1 MLDFTCFIAQTLSP
15 KSVFYCEALND
26 RMDIL
31 VTGSVA
37 YDYLMTFPGF
47 FKEHLLVE
55 HLEKISLSF
64 LVDSLVRRRGG
75 IAPNIAYTLALLGG
89 RPRVLATVGEDFEEY
104 RAWLEEHGVDTLNV
118 KVVPGKF
125 TASYFATTDKSNAQV
140 ASFYPGAMAHAAELS
155 LRELAGDMP
164 DLVVISPNEPGAME
178 LYVRECIELG
188 IPYVYDPSQQI
199 IRFEGDVLRH
209 GLEGAHALFV
219 NAYEFELIKDKTKM
233 TVEDLMSH
241 LHFMVVTLG
250 PKGAVVYFGNGQQTV
265 EAVPT
270 DHIVDPT
277 GGGDAF
283 RGGFLTG
290 YRLGLDWTTCGRLGS
305 LAATYCLENDGP
317 QSHHFTPP
325 EFIERY
331 RQHYDDGGLLDAL
344 LLDESSVAN
353 S

>member
-1 MLDFTCFIAQTLSP
+1 
-15 KSVFYCEALND
+15 
-26 RMDIL
+26 MDIL
-31 VTGSVA
+31 ITGSVA

-64 LVDSLVRRRGG
+64 LVETLIRRRGG

-104 RAWLEEHGVDTLNV
+104 RAWLEEQGVDTANV
-118 KVVPGKF
+118 KVVPGKY
-125 TASYFATTDKSNAQV
+125 TASYFATTDRSNAQV

-155 LRELAGDMP
+155 LRELAGGKP
-164 DLVVISPNEPGAME
+164 DLVVISPNEPAAME
-178 LYVRECIELG
+178 RYIAECKELG

-199 IRFEGDVLRH
+199 VRFDGAVLRR

-219 NAYEFELIKDKTKM
+219 NEYEFELIKDKTSM
-233 TVEDLMSH
+233 TEIDILAQ
-241 LHFMVVTLG
+241 LDYMVVTLG
-250 PKGAVVYFGNGQQTV
+250 PQGAAIYTDGEKTLV

-270 DHIVDPT
+270 DRIVDPT

-290 YRLGLDWTTCGRLGS
+290 YRLGLDWQTCGRLGS
-305 LAATYCLENDGP
+305 LAATFCLENEGP
-317 QSHHFTPP
+317 QAHHFTPA
-325 EFIERY
+325 EFLMRY
-331 RQHYDDGGLLDAL
+331 RQFYDDNGKLDVLLPSK
-344 LLDESSVAN
+344 SSSIAK
-353 S
+353 